1 MAEIDICFGDIVILP
16 DGSIGTVR
24 FIGNTSLNDTL
35 FYGVHLRQS
44 VGENDGCIMKRR
56 YFKCPDGCG
65 TFVNR
70 KDIKLHKKHQISAS
84 FSYNQSV
91 QIFNSTLRGKIKFIG
106 MTSFGAGYWYG
117 IALDDRLTSSNK
129 QKNKFTHYLKKRDK
143 NIYFVGDAKQSM
155 FVRQNQLRY
164 VKEHN
169 IETKVETMIE
179 TRLRRGGHTRHC
191 SEPLTPSTP
200 LSPSTQTA
208 KAFDDQF
215 PNIKAHKTMQ
225 FKKRVIPKYESS
237 ESVLT
242 NASTRKFRVRDTS
255 STHINLSESNSDL
268 LSFGGCDVKQ
278 KKKKKKKKKAR
289 ARSDSVK
296 SAKKKKK
303 KSKMKNVRSKSDALN
318 KRRDDFMKK
327 KKKKRTKKANAK

>member
-1 MAEIDICFGDIVILP
+1 MG
-16 DGSIGTVR
+16 
-24 FIGNTSLNDTL
+24 
-35 FYGVHLRQS
+35 
-44 VGENDGCIMKRR
+44 
-56 YFKCPDGCG
+56 
-65 TFVNR
+65 
-70 KDIKLHKKHQISAS
+70 
-84 FSYNQSV
+84 
-91 QIFNSTLRGKIKFIG
+91 
-106 MTSFGAGYWYG
+106 
-117 IALDDRLTSSNK
+117 
-129 QKNKFTHYLKKRDK
+129 KKRDK
-143 NIYFVGDAKQSM
+143 NIYFVGDAKTSM

-200 LSPSTQTA
+200 LSPSTHSA
-208 KAFDDQF
+208 KARTISIDDQF
-215 PNIKAHKTMQ
+215 PTIKVHKPMQ

-327 KKKKRTKKANAK
+327 KKKN